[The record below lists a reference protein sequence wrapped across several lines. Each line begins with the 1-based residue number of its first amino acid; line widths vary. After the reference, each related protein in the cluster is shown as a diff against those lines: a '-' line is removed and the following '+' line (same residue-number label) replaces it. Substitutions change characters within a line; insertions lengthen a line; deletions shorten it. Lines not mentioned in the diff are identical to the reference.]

1 MKKNKFVPILIAA
14 LVIVVAVGALY
25 IFVFSGDDAEKPI
38 EYTEYS
44 TGDFYVINVQ
54 GELQTLL
61 KASFVLVVDTPDIVE
76 ELTKD
81 NNRIRDTLY
90 TALRSIE
97 LVDLVDVKR
106 TDWVKQQLV
115 SAVNERLQITNVVDV
130 YFNEFVLQ

>member
-25 IFVFSGDDAEKPI
+25 IFVFSGDDAEKPV

-76 ELTKD
+76 DLTKD